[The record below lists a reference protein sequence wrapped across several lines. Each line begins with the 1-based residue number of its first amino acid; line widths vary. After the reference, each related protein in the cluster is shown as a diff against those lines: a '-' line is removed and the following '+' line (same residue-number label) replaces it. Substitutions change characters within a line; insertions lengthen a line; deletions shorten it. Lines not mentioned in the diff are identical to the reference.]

1 MQYFIYLAVSASL
14 KFLLKMSPN
23 ISVQFAS
30 CEYKDV
36 MRNMIIAKCFI
47 SHFTYHGVL
56 KDNDKKGSFVSF
68 QRED

>member
-1 MQYFIYLAVSASL
+1 ML
-14 KFLLKMSPN
+14 N
-23 ISVQFAS
+23 ISAQFIA